1 MSWNRE
7 GFLESLPEEE
17 KIFAAQIFDKINQ
30 VEKTKQPLVLDFLDP
45 AKNGLINEI
54 VKNFVGINCSFYG
67 GYGQAERKR
76 PVLIPDFYPRELID
90 AKLKAIEVRG
100 NFSFRPVSH
109 RDFLGAVLGLG
120 IKREKIG
127 DIILTDNGCQIITT
141 EEIGEFLLFHLKKV
155 GRVSVEVREID
166 LEQLEVKPESVKEI
180 KTTVASLRLD
190 AVASAGFSTS
200 RTKMVEQIKGEKVK
214 VNWKTVINPSF
225 QLKEGD
231 VLSVRGRGR
240 VVL

>member
-155 GRVSVEVREID
+155 G
-166 LEQLEVKPESVKEI
+166 
-180 KTTVASLRLD
+180 
-190 AVASAGFSTS
+190 
-200 RTKMVEQIKGEKVK
+200 
-214 VNWKTVINPSF
+214 
-225 QLKEGD
+225 
-231 VLSVRGRGR
+231 
-240 VVL
+240 